1 MQLSPT
7 PVRACGNILV
17 KMEAFQ
23 PACSHKARAARHI
36 LRRAI
41 ADGKLIPN
49 GQVRLLE
56 KSGGNLGVG
65 LAFEAARHGINVDL
79 VIGLSFS
86 RIKRALCE
94 RFGAR
99 IVHETWLRDGM
110 TPKEVIA
117 KLIETQP
124 ERYFFSDQFSNDAN
138 LQAHLTE
145 TGPEFAEQIAQ
156 VLGQKQELI
165 LVKGAGTGA
174 SLQGIATSLRDRFG
188 RLECHLVMPQGCDLA
203 TNTFTD
209 HALEGFAVGVKPPFL
224 DLGQVDFIH
233 SVSTL
238 QAQDGQVAMASD
250 LGFFPGMSSGA
261 NYAAAKRVAEENPRA
276 LVVTLAYDN
285 GESYLGSDLLRDAQT
300 APRTQGEA
308 LQNA

>member
-1 MQLSPT
+1 MQISPT

-17 KMEAFQ
+17 KMEALQ
-23 PACSHKARAARHI
+23 PACTHKARAARHI

-41 ADGKLIPN
+41 AEGKLAQDGN
-49 GQVRLLE
+49 VRLLE

-65 LAFEAARHGINVDL
+65 LAYEAARHGIGVDL

-86 RIKRALCE
+86 RTKRALCE

-99 IVHETWLRDGM
+99 VVHDDWLHDGM

-117 KLIETQP
+117 RLIETHP
-124 ERYFFSDQFSNDAN
+124 ERYFFSDQFANDAN

-156 VLGQKQELI
+156 VLAPGQDLI

-174 SLQGIATSLRDRFG
+174 SFQGIATRLRERFG
-188 RLECHLVMPQGCDLA
+188 GLSCQLVMPQGCDL
-203 TNTFTD
+203 TTDTFID

-224 DLGQVDFIH
+224 DLGLVDVIH
-233 SVSTL
+233 DVST
-238 QAQDGQVAMASD
+238 QDAQDGQVTMARD
-250 LGFFPGMSSGA
+250 LGFYPGMTSGA
-261 NYAAAKRVAEENPRA
+261 NYAAAKRVAAENPKA
-276 LVVTLAYDN
+276 LVVTLAYDS
-285 GESYLGSDLLRDAQT
+285 GESYLGSELAR
-300 APRTQGEA
+300 
-308 LQNA
+308 NAGATSRARSEVLENA